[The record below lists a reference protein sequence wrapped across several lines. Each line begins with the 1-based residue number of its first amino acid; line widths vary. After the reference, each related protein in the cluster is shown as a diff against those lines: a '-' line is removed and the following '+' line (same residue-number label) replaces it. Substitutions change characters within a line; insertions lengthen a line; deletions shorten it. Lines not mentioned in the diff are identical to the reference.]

1 MHDVIIGIPTY
12 FAGQMLTNC
21 VNAILE
27 NVPDAKLFIYKN
39 EIGWLQA
46 CNYIMRETQSDVILL
61 NDDTIPLGNF
71 VKEMEKVAYS
81 DPLIGIVGAKMLA
94 PNQET
99 VINYGIYIGPTGDTA
114 HLNYGVSKDKITK
127 VKKQRAVEGSAMYIK
142 RDLINEIGFFD
153 ERYTM
158 GYRAEVSYC
167 FLAREAGRTVVSSP
181 KSEIVH
187 LVSQTSARLNIQN
200 DTHSIFMDQWG
211 TKLKLGLI

>member
-1 MHDVIIGIPTY
+1 
-12 FAGQMLTNC
+12 MLTNC

-46 CNYIMRETQSDVILL
+46 CNYIMRETLGDVILL

-81 DPLIGIVGAKMLA
+81 DPLVGIVGAKMLS

-99 VINYGIYIGPTGDTA
+99 VINYGIYVANDGNTA
-114 HLNYGVSKDKITK
+114 HKHYGEPKDKVNNVEI
-127 VKKQRAVEGSAMYIK
+127 QRAVEGSCMYIK
-142 RDLINEIGFFD
+142 REVIDSIGYLD

-167 FLAREAGRTVVSSP
+167 LSAREAGWKVVSCP
-181 KSEIVH
+181 KAEIVH
-187 LVSQTSARLNIQN
+187 LVSQTSNQLNIKN
-200 DTHSIFMDQWG
+200 DTHSVFMDHWG
-211 TKLKLGLI
+211 KKLALGKV

>member
-61 NDDTIPLGNF
+61 NDDTIPLDNF

-99 VINYGIYIGPTGDTA
+99 VINYGIYVAKDGNTA
-114 HLNYGVSKDKITK
+114 HKHYGEPKDKVNTIE
-127 VKKQRAVEGSAMYIK
+127 VQRAIEGSCMYIK
-142 RDLINEIGFFD
+142 REVIDAIGYFD
-153 ERYTM
+153 EGYGQ
-158 GYRAEVSYC
+158 GYREEVDFC
-167 FLAREAGRTVVSSP
+167 FRAIETGWKVVSCP
-181 KSEIVH
+181 KAEIVH
-187 LVSQTSARLNIQN
+187 LVNQTHGRLGITNS
-200 DTHSIFMDQWG
+200 THKYFMQKWA
-211 TKLKLGLI
+211 TKLALGKV